1 MNWLV
6 YIAFF
11 LVFLSI
17 VRIPKSPREG
27 WAYGVLGNLLY
38 CVAFLHYGKI
48 ELLLAPVTFA
58 VLSAWNLW
66 RELRKT
72 SSN

>member
-6 YIAFF
+6 YVAFILIVLSF
-11 LVFLSI
+11 LK
-17 VRIPKSPREG
+17 IPKSPREG
-27 WAYGVLGNLLY
+27 WAYGALGNLLY
-38 CVAFLHYGKI
+38 AIAYLHYRKV

-58 VLSAWNLW
+58 ALSAWNLW

>member
-1 MNWLV
+1 MNWLAYV
-6 YIAFF
+6 AFS
-11 LVFLSI
+11 LVFLSYMG
-17 VRIPKSPREG
+17 IPKNPRAG
-27 WAYGVLGNLLY
+27 WACGVLGNLLY
-38 CVAFLHYGKI
+38 TVAFLHYGKI
-48 ELLLAPVTFA
+48 ELLLAPVAFA